1 LTAIFKALSCK
12 TRQPYARV
20 APPPLQEATLAQLPH
35 CNLQSTELRNTMECA
50 QARKGEKKNNNNNNN
65 NNNAQHQF
73 YAQTSDR
80 DPTMTPNRLAPV
92 AQQTSLEQAGLP
104 AQLEVEDVKTHMQ
117 NVSKIRKLQ
126 MQKPFLRVRLRS
138 KRIEQV
144 EVEDVRNE

>member
-1 LTAIFKALSCK
+1 MPK
-12 TRQPYARV
+12 RAR
-20 APPPLQEATLAQLPH
+20 
-35 CNLQSTELRNTMECA
+35 
-50 QARKGEKKNNNNNNN
+50 EKKKNNN